1 MTSITLQGICDA
13 KLRFLDIYTG
23 VPSKIHDSRVFKM
36 SFISNE
42 IANICGSQYHLLG
55 DAAYPIRE
63 YLLTPYRDYG
73 KLQSCEREYNL
84 RFSQT
89 RVRIENA
96 FGMLKS
102 RFRQI
107 MRLDFHEIA
116 TMAKFVLACCTLHN
130 LCIDNGDLWETDD
143 DDYIHESYTDDT
155 NNNDD
160 RADATLKKL
169 GEAKRTY
176 IKTSLKTKN
185 KNLL

>member
-1 MTSITLQGICDA
+1 ME
-13 KLRFLDIYTG
+13 K
-23 VPSKIHDSRVFKM
+23 
-36 SFISNE
+36 
-42 IANICGSQYHLLG
+42 
-55 DAAYPIRE
+55 
-63 YLLTPYRDYG
+63 
-73 KLQSCEREYNL
+73 QSCEREYNL